1 MEIVTS
7 IDKIGNT
14 VSSEDVSGYDDDGSG
29 EVELFNKNII
39 KIEKLEKKRLIK
51 LDGDDDTIFDFQCKV
66 EKKEEEEKIKLILSE
81 VSAVAPFI
89 YEAELG
95 KNDLILASKIFR
107 SCEDL
112 KEVKAHIEKL
122 FDLDRIKLI
131 PNEEKTMIYFEFYAF
146 NISCEEKF
154 KITARRKMIDEGNK
168 EKQEEMLLKLY
179 SIQKEKLKILKD
191 IEAYLKTNKN
201 IIKADLEKIL
211 EGDK

>member
-1 MEIVTS
+1 MEKVIS
-7 IDKIGNT
+7 IDNFGNT
-14 VSSEDVSGYDDDGSG
+14 VNSEDASGNDDGSG
-29 EVELFNKNII
+29 ELDLFNKKTI
-39 KIEKLEKKRLIK
+39 KTEELEKKRLIK
-51 LDGDDDTIFDFQCKV
+51 LDDDTTFDFQCKV
-66 EKKEEEEKIKLILSE
+66 EKEEEEEEKIKLILSE

-95 KNDLILASKIFR
+95 KDDLISASKIFR

-131 PNEEKTMIYFEFYAF
+131 PNEEKTIIYFEFNAF

-154 KITARRKMIDEGNK
+154 KITSIRKMIDEGNQ

-211 EGDK
+211 EGVK

>member
-1 MEIVTS
+1 MKKVIS
-7 IDKIGNT
+7 IDNYGNT
-14 VSSEDVSGYDDDGSG
+14 VNSEDASGNDDGSG
-29 EVELFNKNII
+29 ELDLFNKKTI
-39 KIEKLEKKRLIK
+39 KTEELEKKRLIK
-51 LDGDDDTIFDFQCKV
+51 LDDDDTTFDFQCKV
-66 EKKEEEEKIKLILSE
+66 EKEEEEEEKIKLILSE
-81 VSAVAPFI
+81 VNAVAPFI

-95 KNDLILASKIFR
+95 KADLIFASKIFR

-131 PNEEKTMIYFEFYAF
+131 PNEEKTIIYFEFNAF

-154 KITARRKMIDEGNK
+154 KITSIRKMIDEGNQ

-191 IEAYLKTNKN
+191 IETYLKTNKN

-211 EGDK
+211 EGVK

>member
-1 MEIVTS
+1 MEKVIS
-7 IDKIGNT
+7 IDNFGNT
-14 VSSEDVSGYDDDGSG
+14 VNSEDVSGNDDGSG
-29 EVELFNKNII
+29 ELDLFNKKTI
-39 KIEKLEKKRLIK
+39 KSEELEKKRLIK
-51 LDGDDDTIFDFQCKV
+51 LDDDTTFDFQCKV
-66 EKKEEEEKIKLILSE
+66 EKEEEEEEKIKLILSE

-95 KNDLILASKIFR
+95 KDDLISASKIFR

-131 PNEEKTMIYFEFYAF
+131 PNEEKTMIYFEFNAF

-154 KITARRKMIDEGNK
+154 KITSMRKMIDE

-191 IEAYLKTNKN
+191 IEAYLKANKN
-201 IIKADLEKIL
+201 INKVDLEKIL

>member
-1 MEIVTS
+1 MEKVIS
-7 IDKIGNT
+7 IDNYGNT
-14 VSSEDVSGYDDDGSG
+14 VNSEDVSGNDDGSG
-29 EVELFNKNII
+29 ELDLFNKKTI
-39 KIEKLEKKRLIK
+39 KTEELEKKRLIK
-51 LDGDDDTIFDFQCKV
+51 LDDDTTFDFQCKV
-66 EKKEEEEKIKLILSE
+66 EKEEEEEKIKLILSE

-95 KNDLILASKIFR
+95 KDDLISASKIFR

-131 PNEEKTMIYFEFYAF
+131 PNKEKTMIYFEFYAF

-154 KITARRKMIDEGNK
+154 KITARRKMIDKGNK

>member
-1 MEIVTS
+1 MEKVTS
-7 IDKIGNT
+7 IDNFGNT
-14 VSSEDVSGYDDDGSG
+14 VNSEDVSGNDDGSG
-29 EVELFNKNII
+29 ELDLFNKKTI
-39 KIEKLEKKRLIK
+39 KSEELEKKRLIK
-51 LDGDDDTIFDFQCKV
+51 LDDDTTFDFQCKV
-66 EKKEEEEKIKLILSE
+66 EKEEEEEEKIKLILSE

-95 KNDLILASKIFR
+95 KDDLISASKIFR

-131 PNEEKTMIYFEFYAF
+131 PNEEKTMIYFEFNAF

-154 KITARRKMIDEGNK
+154 KITSIRKMIDEGNH

-211 EGDK
+211 EGVK

>member
-1 MEIVTS
+1 MEKVIS
-7 IDKIGNT
+7 IDNFGNT
-14 VSSEDVSGYDDDGSG
+14 VNSEDVSGNDDGSG
-29 EVELFNKNII
+29 ELDLFNKKTI
-39 KIEKLEKKRLIK
+39 KSEELEKKRLIK
-51 LDGDDDTIFDFQCKV
+51 LDDDTTFDFQCKV
-66 EKKEEEEKIKLILSE
+66 EKEEEEEEEKIKLILSE

-95 KNDLILASKIFR
+95 KDDLISASKIFR

-131 PNEEKTMIYFEFYAF
+131 PNEEKTIIYFEFNAF

-154 KITARRKMIDEGNK
+154 KITSIRKMIDEGNQ
-168 EKQEEMLLKLY
+168 EKQEKMLLKLY

-191 IEAYLKTNKN
+191 IEAYLKANKN
-201 IIKADLEKIL
+201 INKADLEKIL

>member
-1 MEIVTS
+1 MEKVIS
-7 IDKIGNT
+7 IDNFGNT
-14 VSSEDVSGYDDDGSG
+14 VNSEDVSGNDDGSG
-29 EVELFNKNII
+29 ELDLFNKKTI
-39 KIEKLEKKRLIK
+39 KSEELEKKRLIK
-51 LDGDDDTIFDFQCKV
+51 LDDDTTFDFQCKV
-66 EKKEEEEKIKLILSE
+66 EKEEEEEEKIKLILSE

-95 KNDLILASKIFR
+95 KDDLISASKIFR

-131 PNEEKTMIYFEFYAF
+131 PNEEKTMIYFEFFAF

-154 KITARRKMIDEGNK
+154 KITSIRKMIDEGNH

-191 IEAYLKTNKN
+191 IEAYLKANKN
-201 IIKADLEKIL
+201 INKDDLEKIL

>member
-1 MEIVTS
+1 MEKVIS
-7 IDKIGNT
+7 IDNFGNT
-14 VSSEDVSGYDDDGSG
+14 VNSEDVSGNDDGSG
-29 EVELFNKNII
+29 ELDLFNKKTI
-39 KIEKLEKKRLIK
+39 KSEELEKKRLIK
-51 LDGDDDTIFDFQCKV
+51 LDDDTTFDFQCKV
-66 EKKEEEEKIKLILSE
+66 EKEEEEEEEKIKLILSE

-95 KNDLILASKIFR
+95 KDDLISASKIFR

-131 PNEEKTMIYFEFYAF
+131 PNEEKTIIYFEFNAF

-154 KITARRKMIDEGNK
+154 KITSIRKMIDEGNQ
-168 EKQEEMLLKLY
+168 EKQEKMLLKLY
-179 SIQKEKLKILKD
+179 SIKKEKLKILKD
-191 IEAYLKTNKN
+191 IEAYLKANKN
-201 IIKADLEKIL
+201 INKADLEKIL

>member
-1 MEIVTS
+1 MEKVIS
-7 IDKIGNT
+7 IDNFGNT
-14 VSSEDVSGYDDDGSG
+14 VNSEDVSGNDDGSG
-29 EVELFNKNII
+29 ELDLFNKKTI
-39 KIEKLEKKRLIK
+39 KTEELEKKRLIK
-51 LDGDDDTIFDFQCKV
+51 LDDDTTFDFQCKV
-66 EKKEEEEKIKLILSE
+66 ENEEEEEEKIKLILSE

-95 KNDLILASKIFR
+95 KDDLISASKIFR

-131 PNEEKTMIYFEFYAF
+131 PNEEKTMIYFEFFAF

-154 KITARRKMIDEGNK
+154 KINSIIKMIDEGNH

>member
-1 MEIVTS
+1 MEKVIS
-7 IDKIGNT
+7 IDNYGNT
-14 VSSEDVSGYDDDGSG
+14 VNSEDVSGNDDGSG
-29 EVELFNKNII
+29 ELDLFNKKKI
-39 KIEKLEKKRLIK
+39 KTEELEKKRLIK
-51 LDGDDDTIFDFQCKV
+51 LDDDTTFDFQCKV
-66 EKKEEEEKIKLILSE
+66 EKEEEEEEKIKLILSE

-95 KNDLILASKIFR
+95 KDDLISASKIFR

-131 PNEEKTMIYFEFYAF
+131 PNEEKTMIYFEFFAF

-154 KITARRKMIDEGNK
+154 KITSIRKMIDEGNH

-211 EGDK
+211 EGVK

>member
-1 MEIVTS
+1 MEKVIS
-7 IDKIGNT
+7 IDNYGNT
-14 VSSEDVSGYDDDGSG
+14 VNSEDVSGND
-29 EVELFNKNII
+29 EVELDLFNKKTI
-39 KIEKLEKKRLIK
+39 KTEELEKKRLIK
-51 LDGDDDTIFDFQCKV
+51 LDDDTTFDFQCKV
-66 EKKEEEEKIKLILSE
+66 EKEEEEEEKIKLILSE

-95 KNDLILASKIFR
+95 KDDLISASKIFR

-131 PNEEKTMIYFEFYAF
+131 PNEEKTMIYFEFNAF

-154 KITARRKMIDEGNK
+154 KITSIRKMIDEGNH

>member
-1 MEIVTS
+1 MEITS
-7 IDKIGNT
+7 IDNYEKT
-14 VSSEDVSGYDDDGSG
+14 VNSEDISGNDDGSG
-29 EVELFNKNII
+29 ELDLFNKKTI
-39 KIEKLEKKRLIK
+39 KTEELEKKRLIK
-51 LDGDDDTIFDFQCKV
+51 LDDDTTFDFQCKV
-66 EKKEEEEKIKLILSE
+66 EKEEEEEEKIKLILSE

-95 KNDLILASKIFR
+95 KDDLISASKIFR

-131 PNEEKTMIYFEFYAF
+131 PNEEKTMIYFEFFAF

-154 KITARRKMIDEGNK
+154 KITSIRKMIDEGNH